1 MNCLLAALNHET
13 PSLMTAHHHTA
24 NPLTPL
30 YTVDIVVF
38 YERGGKVRAS
48 PWDEAPLCEQ
58 FAAVAPLRY
67 LVAFMANLM
76 LEMPSELINN
86 TNCCQR
92 GGVQHLCTFLQM
104 ELK

>member
-1 MNCLLAALNHET
+1 M
-13 PSLMTAHHHTA
+13 
-24 NPLTPL
+24 
-30 YTVDIVVF
+30 
-38 YERGGKVRAS
+38 RAS

-58 FAAVAPLRY
+58 FAVVAPLRY

-86 TNCCQR
+86 TNGCQR
-92 GGVQHLCTFLQM
+92 GGVRHLCTFLQM